1 LRKNMYYLIG
11 RHLFEALA
19 VLLLGC
25 VIFAILLPEIVSARE
40 AARRAVCT
48 NTLLQYSGSHGSTVC
63 LERGRI
69 AWVSNCRVCGSH
81 PCVRIFFVE
90 KKSGGEFVSTE
101 QTDREG
107 VAVLVEAI
115 DRLRRDRRPRG
126 ETGNGSR
133 FSEFPSL

>member
-1 LRKNMYYLIG
+1 MLYVVA

-19 VLLLGC
+19 AVLLGC
-25 VIFAILLPEIVSARE
+25 VIFAVLIPEIVSARE

-81 PCVRIFFVE
+81 PGVRIFFVE
-90 KKSGGEFVSTE
+90 KKRGWEFISTE
-101 QTDREG
+101 QIDREG

-115 DRLRRDRRPRG
+115 DRLRRDMRLRG

>member
-1 LRKNMYYLIG
+1 MLYVVA

-19 VLLLGC
+19 AVLLGC
-25 VIFAILLPEIVSARE
+25 VIFAVLIPEIVSARE

-81 PCVRIFFVE
+81 PGVRIFFVE
-90 KKSGGEFVSTE
+90 KKRGWEFISTE
-101 QTDREG
+101 QIDREG

-115 DRLRRDRRPRG
+115 DRLRRDRRARG
-126 ETGNGSR
+126 ETCNGSR
-133 FSEFPSL
+133 FSGFPSL